1 MPYLGPAHVRKRSGK
16 PRSLSSCRIALGAQ
30 HPQSVGLIYSSLS
43 PRVQARFPACLQC
56 RDASLA
62 TLDGTNLIHYIGGEL
77 TKMGGFF
84 GVAAKDDCMFDLF
97 FGTDYHSHLGTRRG
111 GMAVYGEKGFDRAIH
126 NIENAPFRT
135 KFDKDMQEMK
145 GNLGIGCISDYEP
158 QPLIVRSHHGTYA
171 ITTVSKINNANEIVE
186 KLFSN
191 GNTHFLEMSG
201 GDVNPTELV
210 ASIINQ
216 KENLIDGIH
225 YALEL
230 IDGSLTLMLLTPK
243 GIYAAR
249 DKYGRTPLVIG
260 KKDDAYCLSF
270 ESFAYQNLGYQDYK
284 ELGPGEIDVVTP
296 EGVKTLM
303 APGKEMKICT
313 FLWVYYGYPSSAYEG
328 ISVEKMRYNCG
339 ANLAKRDNVKPDI
352 VAGVPDSGTAHA
364 IGYSNASGI
373 PFSRPFIK
381 YTPTW
386 PRSFMPTIQSKRNLI
401 AKMKLIA
408 VHDLIKDKSLLL
420 IDDSIVRG
428 TQLRETTEFLYQ
440 SGAKEVH
447 IRPACPPL
455 IYGCKY
461 LNFSRSSSEMDLIT
475 RRVIARLEGTEDVSD
490 EILQEY
496 ADPESEKYEQM
507 IEEIRKELNFTSL
520 RYCRLDD
527 MLDAV
532 GIPPE
537 NLCTYCWNG
546 KE

>member
-1 MPYLGPAHVRKRSGK
+1 
-16 PRSLSSCRIALGAQ
+16 
-30 HPQSVGLIYSSLS
+30 
-43 PRVQARFPACLQC
+43 
-56 RDASLA
+56 
-62 TLDGTNLIHYIGGEL
+62 
-77 TKMGGFF
+77 MGGFF
-84 GVAAKDDCMFDLF
+84 GVAAKDDCVFDLF

-111 GMAVYGEKGFDRAIH
+111 GMAVYGEDGFDRAIH
-126 NIENAPFRT
+126 NIENSPFRT
-135 KFDKDMQEMK
+135 KFDKDVQSMK
-145 GNLGIGCISDYEP
+145 GYLGIGCISDYEP

-171 ITTVSKINNANEIVE
+171 ITTVSKINNTNEIVNQI
-186 KLFSN
+186 FST
-191 GNTHFLEMSG
+191 GNSHFLEMSG

-210 ASIINQ
+210 AAIINQ
-216 KENLIDGIH
+216 KENLIDGIR

-230 IDGSLTLMLLTPK
+230 IDGSLSLLLMTPK

-249 DKYGRTPLVIG
+249 DKYGRTPIVIG
-260 KKDDAYCLSF
+260 EKDTAFCLAFEQFSF
-270 ESFAYQNLGYQDYK
+270 LNLGYKTYK
-284 ELGPGEIDVVTP
+284 ELGPGEIDVITP
-296 EGVKTLM
+296 TGVKTLV
-303 APGKEMKICT
+303 APGKDMKICT
-313 FLWVYYGYPSSAYEG
+313 FLWVYYGYPSSSYEG
-328 ISVEKMRYNCG
+328 ISVEQMRYNCG
-339 ANLAKRDNVKPDI
+339 AHMAKRDNVKPDI

-364 IGYSNASGI
+364 IGYANESGI

-386 PRSFMPTIQSKRNLI
+386 PRSFMPTIQSQRNLI

-428 TQLRETTEFLYQ
+428 TQLRETTEFLYD

-475 RRVIARLEGTEDVSD
+475 RRVIQKLEGGDVTD

-496 ADPESEKYEQM
+496 SNPDSPKYEAM
-507 IEEIRKELNFTSL
+507 VEEIRKALNFTTL
-520 RYCRLDD
+520 KFNRLDD
-527 MLDAV
+527 MLNSV
-532 GIPPE
+532 GIEPCK
-537 NLCTYCWNG
+537 LCTYCWNG